1 MQVFWPDHLPPVRKS
16 LWLVGWT
23 SKTCTTVCVASTLPM
38 SSLLDISTESGSS
51 TPRIIGVC
59 IPSNSTK
66 KASLLQ
72 RLSETKLKESCPA
85 WIYICMDSTGRI
97 PAVSEVHFQNDTFH
111 VEERYIVYYT
121 RPASRSLQ
129 YYSTHPLVL
138 DVLLLNSRRNGKDG
152 PLSASNSFP
161 DYQRKAQF
169 SELDQ
174 VVKTKVGQHV
184 DPVFSDITNICGV
197 DIEYI
202 LEKINSSAMTGW
214 LSSRNTDSHMATTL
228 ASHGSSTIGSFGK
241 LGWRILMQI
250 ILYPLLLLLL
260 VARVILGSFIWILNH
275 DLPVFKMPVSKIS
288 TALYQAELRLQ
299 QLLFWPKEYLSWH
312 TCPTKLSARA
322 QAQYI
327 GFFNTVWLIANDI
340 IIGVALGSVIVDYRF
355 VISDFLIR
363 TFKAITIE
371 WVDSTIQW
379 LMGWPVGLK
388 LNSELNSFIGELFG
402 WLVLSWS
409 EIFLVAEVYLPDIL
423 LFVGK
428 SGILGATTSL
438 SMLSDII
445 MLATMHLHLFYTISA
460 KMYFWQL
467 TVIQSLFTL
476 FRGKKRNALRNRV
489 DSADYDLD
497 QLMLGTCFFTL
508 LVFLMPTVAV
518 YYALFTVCRICVVM
532 LHAILEIILA
542 ILNHFPL
549 FAVMLRFKDPGR
561 LPEGIQFQPCTT
573 NNPQP
578 NFIMRCLGFKSIVG
592 LPAVPMK
599 APPNMYLRLKS
610 VPIGFSS
617 IFYQYRFLYECL
629 TGYHLSSRVV
639 WSLFTG
645 ENIAKIPR
653 LQYPTM
659 ATRFSGLP
667 EISAIWEDIHKTF
680 TELVD
685 D

>member
-111 VEERYIVYYT
+111 AEER
-121 RPASRSLQ
+121 
-129 YYSTHPLVL
+129 
-138 DVLLLNSRRNGKDG
+138 RRNGKDG

-202 LEKINSSAMTGW
+202 LE
-214 LSSRNTDSHMATTL
+214 
-228 ASHGSSTIGSFGK
+228 
-241 LGWRILMQI
+241 
-250 ILYPLLLLLL
+250 
-260 VARVILGSFIWILNH
+260 
-275 DLPVFKMPVSKIS
+275 KMPVSKIS

>member
-1 MQVFWPDHLPPVRKS
+1 M
-16 LWLVGWT
+16 G
-23 SKTCTTVCVASTLPM
+23 
-38 SSLLDISTESGSS
+38 
-51 TPRIIGVC
+51 
-59 IPSNSTK
+59 
-66 KASLLQ
+66 ASLVVFATT
-72 RLSETKLKESCPA
+72 R
-85 WIYICMDSTGRI
+85 RI
-97 PAVSEVHFQNDTFH
+97 MALYSKEVHFQNDTFH

-228 ASHGSSTIGSFGK
+228 ASH
-241 LGWRILMQI
+241 
-250 ILYPLLLLLL
+250 

-327 GFFNTVWLIANDI
+327 GGGLNIMY
-340 IIGVALGSVIVDYRF
+340 LGSVIVDYRF

-508 LVFLMPTVAV
+508 LVFLMPTVA
-518 YYALFTVCRICVVM
+518 CRICVVM

>member
-1 MQVFWPDHLPPVRKS
+1 MYRKSISMQVFWPDHLPPVRKS

-38 SSLLDISTESGSS
+38 HHYCKDYQKQSLKSRAQRGSTY
-51 TPRIIGVC
+51 
-59 IPSNSTK
+59 
-66 KASLLQ
+66 
-72 RLSETKLKESCPA
+72 A
-85 WIYICMDSTGRI
+85 WIQLAEYQQYRKSWIL
-97 PAVSEVHFQNDTFH
+97 EVYFQNDTLH
-111 VEERYIVYYT
+111 AEERYIVYYT

-214 LSSRNTDSHMATTL
+214 LSSRSTDSHMATTL
-228 ASHGSSTIGSFGK
+228 ASH
-241 LGWRILMQI
+241 
-250 ILYPLLLLLL
+250 

-508 LVFLMPTVAV
+508 LVFLMPTVA
-518 YYALFTVCRICVVM
+518 CRICVVM

-685 D
+685 Y